1 MLFHSEFRFD
11 FQRLI
16 IVIVGEEQASFS
28 VHAHILRQKLPFFEA
43 ALSSRWNDK
52 ELPTIEMP
60 EDDPAIFNT
69 FVAWAYTNE
78 VEAPSIL
85 ENDVTEPDPQIM
97 NNWLDLYVYADKLQA
112 QEMKNVVIEFFLE
125 AGPKI
130 PKMDPSAIAQIWNH
144 LPRKD
149 MLRIL
154 LYHTL
159 LYRATDNVITKEMCT
174 EAPSLVATALKHFL
188 KRRTPSNTRFI
199 DDTFRYQHG
208 YANDRCGAERL
219 PNR

>member
-16 IVIVGEEQASFS
+16 TVIVGEEQASFS
-28 VHAHILRQKLPFFEA
+28 VHAHILRQKSPFFEA

-78 VEAPSIL
+78 VKPPSIL
-85 ENDVTEPDPQIM
+85 ENDVAEPDPQIM
-97 NNWLDLYVYADKLQA
+97 NNWLDLYLYADELQA

-125 AGPKI
+125 AGQKSSKWPLLRLLKFGI
-130 PKMDPSAIAQIWNH
+130 TYRGKTYSGFYSITLCCTELPTTL
-144 LPRKD
+144 LPRRCA
-149 MLRIL
+149 LRCQ
-154 LYHTL
+154 
-159 LYRATDNVITKEMCT
+159 AW
-174 EAPSLVATALKHFL
+174 
-188 KRRTPSNTRFI
+188 
-199 DDTFRYQHG
+199 
-208 YANDRCGAERL
+208 
-219 PNR
+219 